1 MLQMGTSRRELWSG
15 VLEATGVNCPYFPTL
30 GNEACQTMLVTT
42 EVTYGDLYYVFF
54 SFCPLYPTLPFT
66 SVAKLS
72 NRSSFVLSHFNNRAD
87 FTCCFGRTKG
97 SRLSADI
104 YSCKLP
110 QESLCF
116 AVCIGIHRY
125 LQWVKAVNKKIR
137 ILVSVMMGLL
147 NSIFYK
153 LILFYYYIYLFLD
166 FWDRISFS
174 PGWPGAHC
182 VSEGGWVWTSSPPV
196 STSQV
201 QELEEHTTMPAW
213 LIILFLNLLFPRSP
227 SFRQHFAL

>member
-30 GNEACQTMLVTT
+30 ENEACQTMLMTT

-54 SFCPLYPTLPFT
+54 SFCPLHPTLSFT

-72 NRSSFVLSHFNNRAD
+72 NRSSYVLSHFNNRAD

-110 QESLCF
+110 QQSLCF

-147 NSIFYK
+147 NSFFYK
-153 LILFYYYIYLFLD
+153 LILFYYYIY
-166 FWDRISFS
+166 FWIFETGFHLVQDDLELTVSLRVGGFELLTPLSLPLKYRNLKNTPLCL
-174 PGWPGAHC
+174 PGW
-182 VSEGGWVWTSSPPV
+182 
-196 STSQV
+196 
-201 QELEEHTTMPAW
+201 
-213 LIILFLNLLFPRSP
+213 
-227 SFRQHFAL
+227 